1 MNQTEIIKTLPYQKP
16 FLFVDELTEIS
27 EHGVT
32 GNYTFKKNE
41 FFYKGHFKNNPITP
55 GVILTE
61 AMAQIGVVCLGVY
74 LLRNEFRLDKKMQIA
89 LTSSQVDFFIS
100 VFPNEK
106 VTVIPCSEIS
116 VSSSINKNEFFYKGH
131 FKNNPITPG
140 VILTEAMAQIGVVC
154 LGIYLLKNEFRLEKK
169 IQIALTSSQVDFFIS
184 VLPNEK
190 VTVIS
195 EKKYFRFNK

>member
-1 MNQTEIIKTLPYQKP
+1 MNQTEIIKSTPYQKP
-16 FLFVDELTEIS
+16 FLFIDELTEIS
-27 EHGVT
+27 EQGIT

-61 AMAQIGVVCLGVY
+61 V
-74 LLRNEFRLDKKMQIA
+74 
-89 LTSSQVDFFIS
+89 
-100 VFPNEK
+100 
-106 VTVIPCSEIS
+106 
-116 VSSSINKNEFFYKGH
+116 
-131 FKNNPITPG
+131 
-140 VILTEAMAQIGVVC
+140 MAQIGVVC

-195 EKKYFRFNK
+195 EKKYFRFNKLKCSVQMINEKNELVCRGTISGMILF